1 MLVECGYLVS
11 DGCNYHEHCSCSLN
25 MVIWS
30 RMSAIYPN
38 DYLNFWNVVIWSLT
52 SQTLFLLV
60 EYGYL
65 VPIRCTSKTLF
76 VLLEYGYLVPNECL
90 FKSSL
95 CLWNVVIWS
104 QMGAIISNIVPVCGV
119 WLFGPNLVHIKN
131 IVCAP

>member
-1 MLVECGYLVS
+1 MGAIISNIVPACGVWLFGPNLVQS
-11 DGCNYHEHCSCSLN
+11 
-25 MVIWS
+25 
-30 RMSAIYPN
+30 
-38 DYLNFWNVVIWSLT
+38 
-52 SQTLFLLV
+52 
-60 EYGYL
+60 
-65 VPIRCTSKTLF
+65 SKTLF

-104 QMGAIISNIVPVCGV
+104 QMGAIISNIVPACGV